1 MTSIGRNAFFSCSS
15 LKSVTIGNSV
25 TSIGESAFVCC
36 YPLESVTI
44 PESVTSI
51 GDYAFSG
58 CSRLTSVTCLA
69 ENVPETGESVF
80 SDVAQSNATL
90 YVPESS
96 VNAYKAAEQWKE
108 FGMIK
113 AYGIPVATSIALNK
127 TETTLKVGAQE
138 QLTATVLPE
147 EAEQAVTW
155 KSSDPTVATVD
166 ENGLV
171 TAVAPGSATITAAT
185 TDGTK
190 LTATCEVT
198 VEDSAIPGDVNGD
211 GNVNGADIV
220 AVINYVLADDIAGD
234 VNGDGNVN
242 GADIVAVIN
251 YVLNDSGN
259 NARPTLAQS
268 RAAVAE
274 EPAEILSGTKT
285 DEGISLSLTG
295 GEDCTAFQFMLSLPE
310 GASLTAVTGSEE
322 RLGDHELLFRRQQDG
337 RYLVL
342 GYAMDNHC
350 IGESSGELLSLRLE
364 GNANGRATVSE
375 ALIFTPQAETRC
387 MNALE
392 INLPTAVSGVR
403 AKGAATKGDIYDLS
417 GRKLNQK
424 PSNGYY
430 IQGGKKYFVK

>member
-1 MTSIGRNAFFSCSS
+1 MKRIFYGALLALMSVSATGQTLSVQPIETQAGTQTELVLSLSGATAMSALQFNLTLPEGMTAGDNVTPGPATNGHT
-15 LKSVTIGNSV
+15 LSVQTLDSGDRLFILYSMDLNTFGEGELLRIPVSV
-25 TSIGESAFVCC
+25 SDEAQ
-36 YPLESVTI
+36 
-44 PESVTSI
+44 
-51 GDYAFSG
+51 
-58 CSRLTSVTCLA
+58 
-69 ENVPETGESVF
+69 TGEGR
-80 SDVAQSNATL
+80 L
-90 YVPESS
+90 YTVRTAS
-96 VNAYKAAEQWKE
+96 
-108 FGMIK
+108 
-113 AYGIPVATSIALNK
+113 
-127 TETTLKVGAQE
+127 TEAVS
-138 QLTATVLPE
+138 
-147 EAEQAVTW
+147 QACSEV
-155 KSSDPTVATVD
+155 SFD
-166 ENGLV
+166 
-171 TAVAPGSATITAAT
+171 
-185 TDGTK
+185 
-190 LTATCEVT
+190 VT
-198 VEDSAIPGDVNGD
+198 VKAIIPGDVNGD

-364 GNANGRATVSE
+364 GNANGRATISE
-375 ALIFTPQAETRC
+375 ALIFTPQAETRY

-392 INLPTAVSGVR
+392 IDLPTAVSGVR
-403 AKGAATKGDIYDLS
+403 AKDAVGDGDIYDLN
-417 GRKLNQK
+417 GRKLNKK